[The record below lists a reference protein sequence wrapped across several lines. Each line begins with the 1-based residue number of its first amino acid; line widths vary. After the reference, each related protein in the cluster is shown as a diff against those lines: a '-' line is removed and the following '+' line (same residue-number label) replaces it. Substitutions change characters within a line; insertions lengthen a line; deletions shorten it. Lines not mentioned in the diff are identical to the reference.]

1 MSRRMLFRS
10 LLVVSTLSSATLL
23 AQQPLKNITQTTPA
37 AKAGQTTPA
46 AKAGQAPAAG
56 NATAPAGPLD
66 KIPMVV
72 AVIDGQTISRD
83 KIADACIKR
92 FGTTVLDNLLNKQ
105 LILQACEAKGIKITQ
120 ADVNNEID
128 RVASKVNLS
137 TKLFLETL
145 EKERDIS
152 PQQYASEI
160 VWPMLALRALAA
172 DKINVTPQ
180 EVDSIIQSEYG
191 PKVQVRMILVS
202 QAEKAQDL
210 YRQVLAQPEIFRRV
224 AKEHSEDGASA
235 SVEGLLPPIRHNSG
249 DDKLEQ
255 IAFQLKE
262 NEISPVFKVGEMNVI
277 LQCVRHFP
285 PTTPDPQFLPAIK
298 ERIID
303 QLRDVR
309 LGKAADELFAV
320 LQKNSK
326 VTAVIGN
333 PELEKQYPNVAGF
346 INNQP
351 VAREQLAKD
360 CIDRHGRSVLRGEIN
375 RVLLVEALKKA
386 NITVT
391 DADLSAELA
400 AAADAMGYLKSDGKP
415 DVEGWLNVVMK
426 EEKVNYDIY
435 IQDAVWPNAALKK
448 LAAGDVQITDEDVQ
462 KGYEANFGP
471 RAEIL
476 VAVLSNQ
483 RDAENVFRQA
493 RQSLTEKNFG
503 ELAAKYSV
511 EPVSRSNYGKIPPI
525 RRHGGMPTIEKEAF
539 ALKAGEISGV
549 IAWND
554 QFCILYKQGETKPIL
569 QELAAVKDEI
579 YREIRIKKLN
589 VAMRKKMDA
598 MLKNTP
604 IENFLEGSVSM
615 GSPVVQASAAGA
627 NGQPVKPANR

>member
-10 LLVVSTLSSATLL
+10 LLVVSTLSSATLI
-23 AQQPLKNITQTTPA
+23 AQQPLKNITQTT
-37 AKAGQTTPA
+37 TA
-46 AKAGQAPAAG
+46 AKAGQAPANGGA
-56 NATAPAGPLD
+56 AQAGPLD

-72 AVIDGQTISRD
+72 AVIDGQTISRE

-92 FGTTVLDNLLNKQ
+92 FGTVVLDNLLNKQ

-180 EVDSIIQSEYG
+180 EVDTIIQSEYG

-202 QAEKAQDL
+202 QAAKAQDL
-210 YRQVLAQPEIFRRV
+210 YRQVTSQPEIFRRV

-255 IAFQLKE
+255 IAFQLEE
-262 NEISPVFKVGEMNVI
+262 NEISPVFPVGEMHVI

-285 PTTPDPQFLPAIK
+285 ATTPDPQFLPAIK

-351 VAREQLAKD
+351 VARDQLAKD

-386 NITVT
+386 NITIT
-391 DADLSAELA
+391 DDDLNAELA
-400 AAADAMGYLKSDGKP
+400 ATADSMGYLKSDGKP

-448 LAAGDVQITDEDVQ
+448 LAAGDVQITDEDIQ

-471 RAEIL
+471 RAEVL
-476 VAVLSNQ
+476 VVVLSNQ

-539 ALKAGEISGV
+539 ALTAGAISGV

-579 YREIRIKKLN
+579 YREIRMKKLN
-589 VAMRKKMDA
+589 VAMRRKMDA
-598 MLKNTP
+598 LLKNTP

-615 GSPVVQASAAGA
+615 GSPTVQASAAGA
-627 NGQPVKPANR
+627 TGQPAKPANR